1 MVFIWVNTGVIEPYV
16 PQVSTQIKVPKTYGN
31 QRSSELLDQQQNTTN
46 QPNPGIHPIPQD
58 VYKANEKTIEPG
70 DKVSFIYEIMS
81 SPVFTLSAEET
92 LSSVKAIFARKKFRH
107 IPIVNSE
114 DTLLGI
120 ISERDILRALAEDI
134 NSKFVM
140 LAGEVENLKDIV
152 LKLQAYTMEVNK
164 TLYEERIQVLSDMG
178 TTAAGGL
185 SASVSGFKQDNIVFD
200 LSEDGEETN

>member
-1 MVFIWVNTGVIEPYV
+1 MLEFFYIIIALNLHFIFHLPKYKMSQANAAARKRRAGGASLQEVPTTPVQAQNRVQAPSSPNTGLTL
-16 PQVSTQIKVPKTYGN
+16 PQVISLVDKRLTTLETFMRESQSETTTAIVPDNKV
-31 QRSSELLDQQQNTTN
+31 
-46 QPNPGIHPIPQD
+46 
-58 VYKANEKTIEPG
+58 NEEALN
-70 DKVSFIYEIMS
+70 M
-81 SPVFTLSAEET
+81 
-92 LSSVKAIFARKKFRH
+92 
-107 IPIVNSE
+107 
-114 DTLLGI
+114 
-120 ISERDILRALAEDI
+120 LAEDI

>member
-134 NSKFVM
+134 NSDTNIKELMNMRVLTTISDATIRETAKVM
-140 LAGEVENLKDIV
+140 IN
-152 LKLQAYTMEVNK
+152 
-164 TLYEERIQVLSDMG
+164 ERIGCLPVLSSNQKLIGIITRSDI
-178 TTAAGGL
+178 L
-185 SASVSGFKQDNIVFD
+185 RLIINRPRINIFA
-200 LSEDGEETN
+200 